1 MPILDFVMFKMISIL
16 NQNAQ
21 KKFTPFLN
29 IKKKINFN
37 AKMMHPRFVKWS

>member
-1 MPILDFVMFKMISIL
+1 MPILDFVMLKMISIL
-16 NQNAQ
+16 NQNVK

-29 IKKKINFN
+29 VKKKFNSN